1 MKDNGHGDTIKKIRT
16 REELRKLH
24 LEDRNSQTRLDLSEF
39 DFRNEQYLDNLLTCY
54 GQYGKNY
61 TLKEVY
67 LSDTILKVKVEIVE
81 YEKAGWS
88 DAHTPS
94 QEWAYAR
101 ETRRE
106 VMFESMDDYDR
117 KDYLGLGYDA
127 KLIIVPHVQHPWEMK
142 QSEPKKDPLETLE
155 QMTPEERKSLTKL
168 SMSGADTSGMK
179 SMRRMFSGFESL
191 KELKLSSF
199 DTHNV
204 ENMEEMFRECKCLH
218 RMDLSRFDFTKVESM
233 DGMFSGCYNLQEVI
247 LSDTILKAPL
257 WLMISNPTPRYGPGS
272 DMPDIIGGSFGEAS
286 YNEQCDYLGLLR
298 DVKLTIVPHGGG
310 NRSAEKAPPQP
321 EKPKPAEPVKAPVQP
336 TPAPAPQLSPAPKP
350 DEPAEKPNP
359 PQPIPQHVLDAIM
372 EENRRREQK
381 TINFWSWMIV
391 VVAFIV
397 ALLITMRT

>member
-1 MKDNGHGDTIKKIRT
+1 MKDTGHGDTIKKVRSNEELQKLL
-16 REELRKLH
+16 REEW
-24 LEDRNSQTRLDLSEF
+24 NSLIRLDLSEF
-39 DFRNEQYLDNLLTCY
+39 DFRNEQYLDNLLTPY
-54 GQYGKNY
+54 GHHAKNY

-67 LSDTILKVKVEIVE
+67 LSDTILKFKAEIVE

-106 VMFESMDDYDR
+106 VTFESMDDYDR
-117 KDYLGLGYDA
+117 KNYLGLGYEA
-127 KLIIVPHVQHPWEMK
+127 KLIIVPHGQHPWEMK
-142 QSEPKKDPLETLE
+142 QPVPKKDPLETLE

-336 TPAPAPQLSPAPKP
+336 TPVPAPKP
-350 DEPAEKPNP
+350 SPAPQPTEPVEKTNP
-359 PQPIPQHVLDAIM
+359 PQPISQSTLEWM
-372 EENRRREQK
+372 EEYRRKEQK
-381 TINFWSWMIV
+381 KINFWAWMFAIAV
-391 VVAFIV
+391 FAV